1 MKPFVALGS
10 GLALAACSAAATGP
24 AAAPAQTS
32 ARVSA
37 SSQDLSN
44 FADRITAFHNRVRA
58 EAGVAPLR
66 WDPQLAAAA
75 AAYGPGLAAL
85 GDSLAHSPRASRPGQ
100 GENLWVG
107 TVGAYT
113 LESALGAWAAERS
126 LFRPGIFPAVSTTRW
141 EDVAHYT
148 QMIWPGTTHIGC
160 ALHRTGRW
168 DYLICRYTP
177 SGNRD
182 GQRVP

>member
-1 MKPFVALGS
+1 MNPVMVLVMAVALS
-10 GLALAACSAAATGP
+10 ACSSPSTGSAAAPVRST
-24 AAAPAQTS
+24 
-32 ARVSA
+32 ARVLGP
-37 SSQDLSN
+37 SQDLSN
-44 FADRITAFHNRVRA
+44 FAERITAFHNRVRA
-58 EAGVAPLR
+58 DAGVAPLG

-85 GDSLAHSPRASRPGQ
+85 GGDLAHSPRASRPGQ

-107 TVGAYT
+107 TAGTYS

-126 LFRPGIFPAVSTTRW
+126 MFRAGIFPAVSTTRW

-148 QMIWPGTTHIGC
+148 QMIWPTTNRVGC

-168 DYLICRYTP
+168 DYLICRYIP
-177 SGNRD
+177 AGNRD